1 VCCYHSQHRLLSLEA
16 NCNAYLIPVSS
27 VGKLPNFQATVMSV
41 ADEVPLFP
49 ESEAYSKERRSLLRD
64 NDNEEKESYSKETL
78 YRNFYSMS
86 IAFSIIHGCAVTCL
100 AYASTELGNEMGSAT
115 SGILYVGYAITSFLL
130 AKPLV
135 AALGEKK
142 NSTNSASER

>member
-1 VCCYHSQHRLLSLEA
+1 VGYYSYRHRLRSPRA
-16 NCNAYLIPVSS
+16 NSNADLIPASS
-27 VGKLPNFQATVMSV
+27 VGKLPNFQTTVMSAV

-78 YRNFYSMS
+78 YRNFYAMS

-135 AALGEKK
+135 AALGEEKFL
-142 NSTNSASER
+142 TNKR

>member
-1 VCCYHSQHRLLSLEA
+1 
-16 NCNAYLIPVSS
+16 
-27 VGKLPNFQATVMSV
+27 MSET
-41 ADEVPLFP
+41 DEVPLFP

-64 NDNEEKESYSKETL
+64 GNEEKESYSKETL

-100 AYASTELGNEMGSAT
+100 AYASTELGNQMGSAT

-135 AALGEKK
+135 AAFGEKK
-142 NSTNSASER
+142 NITNSAAKR

>member
-1 VCCYHSQHRLLSLEA
+1 MGIYQHRPCPSSLEVDSHVIVIQV
-16 NCNAYLIPVSS
+16 NSVS
-27 VGKLPNFQATVMSV
+27 KLRNFQATVMSV
-41 ADEVPLFP
+41 SDEVPLFP
-49 ESEAYSKERRSLLRD
+49 ETEAHSKERRSLLRD
-64 NDNEEKESYSKETL
+64 VGEAKESYSKETL

-130 AKPLV
+130 SKPLV

-142 NSTNSASER
+142 SFTNTLKKRR

>member
-1 VCCYHSQHRLLSLEA
+1 
-16 NCNAYLIPVSS
+16 
-27 VGKLPNFQATVMSV
+27 MSV

-49 ESEAYSKERRSLLRD
+49 ESEAYTKERRSLLRD
-64 NDNEEKESYSKETL
+64 NNEEKESYSKETL

-135 AALGEKK
+135 AALGENKDVK
-142 NSTNSASER
+142 NSTWEQ